1 MTVITNR
8 RWWLACNLEL
18 NQRAARRVPVQT
30 GISWMLEMM
39 ANPRQ
44 CKSMFRLKAEQI
56 YSLHDLLSGKYHI
69 HGSWEVCGLEA
80 LGMFLY
86 TMAGNGPNRDTNNR
100 WVRSSSTV
108 SIYFNRV
115 LNAMHV
121 LAGNI
126 LKPVDPNFT
135 YTHPRLL
142 EGNKFWPF
150 YESVGA
156 VDGTHVSIVASVATS
171 IDNRNRHHLTTRNVL
186 VVCDHDGRVMF
197 LDTE

>member
-1 MTVITNR
+1 
-8 RWWLACNLEL
+8 
-18 NQRAARRVPVQT
+18 
-30 GISWMLEMM
+30 MLEMM

-56 YSLHDLLSGKYHI
+56 HSLHDLLSGKYHL

-80 LGMFLY
+80 LRMFLY
-86 TMAGNGPNRDTNNR
+86 TMAGNGPNRNTNNR

-126 LKPVDPNFT
+126 SKPVDPNFT
-135 YTHPRLL
+135 YTHPGLL
-142 EGNKFWPF
+142 EGNKFRPF
-150 YESVGA
+150 YDSVGA

-171 IDNRNRHHLTTRNVL
+171 IENRNRHHVTTRNVL